1 MTELRIFPH
10 QDHWHVQWLADG
22 EQEDVY
28 ADGCDGYATHA
39 AAVAARSEL
48 QERYDHLGCV
58 VAPAQ
63 TGRCEPGWPCPPR
76 VRDIPATPD
85 SCVLIA
91 THEELE

>member
-48 QERYDHLGCV
+48 QERYDHLGVRGCASANRAV
-58 VAPAQ
+58 RAGLAVPTA
-63 TGRCEPGWPCPPR
+63 CP
-76 VRDIPATPD
+76 
-85 SCVLIA
+85 
-91 THEELE
+91 